1 VSSPVLRRSGS
12 LDFPAPSLTLR
23 VAARVFEV
31 FRRCH
36 AGPVLLAKSR
46 CRADPQVLAPLRS
59 VQPFNPGRRT
69 DLSAAFPPLHR
80 PCRASTPTDVAVGF
94 GGRESLLRHPV
105 PSSWF
110 RTTSMVS
117 SARRSRACCVPLPVM
132 RFAAFPASELPF
144 RPVRDRLVRGSRGIS
159 RDAVFTP
166 RRIPPYRSRS
176 TSLWPLP
183 PCRCFRPVSASQPG
197 SVAGSWFRGFAMSG
211 ACPPTF

>member
-94 GGRESLLRHPV
+94 GDRESLPCHPV

-117 SARRSRACCVPLPVM
+117 SARRLRACCIPLPVM
-132 RFAAFPASELPF
+132 RFAVFPASRPSDSVLRAACRRSGRAFPAAFVHTL
-144 RPVRDRLVRGSRGIS
+144 RR
-159 RDAVFTP
+159 TP
-166 RRIPPYRSRS
+166 PACSRS

-183 PCRCFRPVSASQPG
+183 PCRSLLSG
-197 SVAGSWFRGFAMSG
+197 SRLRGFAPLSG
-211 ACPPTF
+211 P